1 MEEIIKGW
9 RSTWLLNKS
18 SVSTVTY
25 VQSVCQYVHY
35 LKTNLTQHRLHLT
48 LTKSS
53 PSFSAKSV
61 AWIKKIQWQKKKNNV
76 SAQNSGS
83 EGQENT
89 LWVPSLPQF
98 RAARQHLSFFLLNFV
113 IILLLR
119 RTPNLIWS
127 IISLNII
134 TSWNNSEM
142 KKFRLHSGCFQ
153 VVLWI
158 WSSLIMR
165 SAWSTSNSG
174 SLFFLFK
181 ILHSRSLR
189 SFIINL

>member
-1 MEEIIKGW
+1 MGVKGLRNVLIALW
-9 RSTWLLNKS
+9 GIYSLTLLS
-18 SVSTVTY
+18 

-35 LKTNLTQHRLHLT
+35 LKANLTQHRLHLT

-61 AWIKKIQWQKKKNNV
+61 AWIKKIQWQKKKTMLARRTLGV
-76 SAQNSGS
+76 RGRKILYECLHSCSSAR
-83 EGQENT
+83 
-89 LWVPSLPQF
+89 
-98 RAARQHLSFFLLNFV
+98 RANISFFLLNFF

-127 IISLNII
+127 IISLNMI

>member
-1 MEEIIKGW
+1 MYSFFCKLYEP
-9 RSTWLLNKS
+9 
-18 SVSTVTY
+18 
-25 VQSVCQYVHY
+25 VQLFCGQLKY
-35 LKTNLTQHRLHLT
+35 LPIRPQESDVGSK
-48 LTKSS
+48 K
-53 PSFSAKSV
+53 FSDK
-61 AWIKKIQWQKKKNNV
+61 KKISMLARRTLGVRGRKILYECLHSRS
-76 SAQNSGS
+76 SAR
-83 EGQENT
+83 
-89 LWVPSLPQF
+89 
-98 RAARQHLSFFLLNFV
+98 RANISFFLLNFV

-119 RTPNLIWS
+119 RTPNLTWS